1 MKNNNKIIIFIFI
14 LLFLIFIS
22 ISIFLLFNTQKNE
35 EEILAEKANS
45 QILYLDNEIIDIA
58 NLANNINLN
67 IKEKDNLNKN
77 TNWEEIELKLNSIY
91 EGWNSIIIDLNSLG
105 IKNTDLTNFGRKID
119 DVMISSKNQDKANML
134 NNLCE
139 LYYFLVIYA
148 NSYNSNEELKNN
160 IATKYYLL
168 KSYSALEKEN
178 WIIAKENIIKAENS
192 YYNNINNIE
201 TNNFYRNKTYVSIKE
216 LENIVNSKNIDIYYL
231 KYIIVLNNIKYQ

>member
-35 EEILAEKANS
+35 EEILAEKANL
-45 QILYLDNEIIDIA
+45 QILYLDNEIIDIS

-134 NNLCE
+134 NNLCD
-139 LYYFLVIYA
+139 LYYFLVIYT

-168 KSYSALEKEN
+168 KAYSALEKEN

-216 LENIVNSKNIDIYYL
+216 LENIVNLKNIDIYYL

>member
-119 DVMISSKNQDKANML
+119 DVMISSKNQDKVNML
-134 NNLCE
+134 NNLCD
-139 LYYFLVIYA
+139 LYYFLVIYT

-216 LENIVNSKNIDIYYL
+216 LENIVNLKNIDIYYL

>member
-77 TNWEEIELKLNSIY
+77 TNW
-91 EGWNSIIIDLNSLG
+91 
-105 IKNTDLTNFGRKID
+105 
-119 DVMISSKNQDKANML
+119 
-134 NNLCE
+134 
-139 LYYFLVIYA
+139 
-148 NSYNSNEELKNN
+148 
-160 IATKYYLL
+160 
-168 KSYSALEKEN
+168 
-178 WIIAKENIIKAENS
+178 
-192 YYNNINNIE
+192 
-201 TNNFYRNKTYVSIKE
+201 
-216 LENIVNSKNIDIYYL
+216 
-231 KYIIVLNNIKYQ
+231 

>member
-67 IKEKDNLNKN
+67 IKEKDKLNKN
-77 TNWEEIELKLNSIY
+77 TNWEEIKLKLNSIY

-134 NNLCE
+134 NNLCD
-139 LYYFLVIYA
+139 LYYFLVIYT

-178 WIIAKENIIKAENS
+178 WIIAKENIIKAEN
-192 YYNNINNIE
+192 
-201 TNNFYRNKTYVSIKE
+201 NFYRNKTYVSIKE